1 MRIKKSGPGSEAPQT
16 FTQMWMETLKKFA
29 DKAALNYEEKADK
42 WVTLS
47 YKQYFDLAVSFG
59 KALITL
65 GITNYTAVNIIGFNS
80 YQWAVA
86 FSGSIFGHYLP
97 IGIYTTNGPE
107 ACEYIADHSG
117 C

>member
-1 MRIKKSGPGSEAPQT
+1 
-16 FTQMWMETLKKFA
+16 METLKKFA
-29 DKAALNYEEKADK
+29 DKAALNYEEKPDK

-59 KALITL
+59 KALIAL

-97 IGIYTTNGPE
+97 IGIYTTNGP
-107 ACEYIADHSG
+107 
-117 C
+117 